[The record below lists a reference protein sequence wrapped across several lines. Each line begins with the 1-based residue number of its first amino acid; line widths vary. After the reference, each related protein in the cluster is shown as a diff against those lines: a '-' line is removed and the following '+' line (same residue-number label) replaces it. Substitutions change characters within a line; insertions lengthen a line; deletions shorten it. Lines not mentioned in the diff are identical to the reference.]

1 MKDRRRFYTALLY
14 IAEEAAVYQLY
25 FMCTINLN
33 TEGIIL
39 GNAFGRWLA
48 GQRKARFWRQ
58 CDLAENMDV
67 SQNTVSKWETGAAF
81 PSRANLEK
89 LAKLFGMTVQEI
101 IQAVIQPALQVPVP
115 VNKGSTESAAKP
127 DPGRKSP
134 EEMLCA
140 IEKELCSE
148 RAKNMTLE
156 ERKRVLINAMTEFI
170 GQISN

>member
-1 MKDRRRFYTALLY
+1 MIDQIKIGRF
-14 IAEEAAVYQLY
+14 IAEK
-25 FMCTINLN
+25 
-33 TEGIIL
+33 
-39 GNAFGRWLA
+39 
-48 GQRKARFWRQ
+48 RKEHNMTQ
-58 CDLAENMDV
+58 MQLAERMGITDRA
-67 SQNTVSKWETGAAF
+67 VSKWETGAAF

-115 VNKGSTESAAKP
+115 VNTGSTESAAKP
-127 DPGRKSP
+127 DPGSKSP